1 MADCH
6 EYWRGRMLWREAR
19 NLASSRKP
27 WSWTGAVMVDSCEQ
41 GEGKRSAS
49 GWNFQH
55 LWLAFVAAVFLQ
67 SLILP
72 CLCAEGD
79 AKGKV
84 ALAFD
89 LLVLAR
95 MGFAWITNET
105 GRGWLFY
112 VILLYTSAFW
122 IEGAACVLF
131 R

>member
-1 MADCH
+1 MIQGH
-6 EYWRGRMLWREAR
+6 EQ
-19 NLASSRKP
+19 
-27 WSWTGAVMVDSCEQ
+27 CEDK
-41 GEGKRSAS
+41 GLTS
-49 GWNFQH
+49 GWNFPH
-55 LWLAFVAAVFLQ
+55 LWLAFVAAVFWQ

-95 MGFAWITNET
+95 MGFAWITKET

-122 IEGAACVLF
+122 IEGAAWVLLPHH
-131 R
+131 